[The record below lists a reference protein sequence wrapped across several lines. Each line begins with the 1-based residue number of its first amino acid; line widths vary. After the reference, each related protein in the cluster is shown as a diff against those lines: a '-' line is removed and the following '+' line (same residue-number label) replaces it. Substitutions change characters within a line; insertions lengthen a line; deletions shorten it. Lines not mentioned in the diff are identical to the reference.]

1 MTVGAIV
8 NSALLEPTWPGA
20 RISYVQQAGV
30 LSFPP
35 FRLDLVEE
43 RLWKGTRELPLR
55 RKPFAILRYLTLR
68 PRRLVTR
75 SEIVET
81 VWGGRTA
88 MSDSLLRTHI
98 HYLRQA
104 MGESII
110 ETVFG
115 RGYRFMATVNG
126 GDSGSAVGS
135 SDEGDGALR
144 AQGGPR

>member
-1 MTVGAIV
+1 
-8 NSALLEPTWPGA
+8 
-20 RISYVQQAGV
+20 
-30 LSFPP
+30 
-35 FRLDLVEE
+35 
-43 RLWKGTRELPLR
+43 
-55 RKPFAILRYLTLR
+55 
-68 PRRLVTR
+68 
-75 SEIVET
+75 
-81 VWGGRTA
+81 
-88 MSDSLLRTHI
+88 
-98 HYLRQA
+98 